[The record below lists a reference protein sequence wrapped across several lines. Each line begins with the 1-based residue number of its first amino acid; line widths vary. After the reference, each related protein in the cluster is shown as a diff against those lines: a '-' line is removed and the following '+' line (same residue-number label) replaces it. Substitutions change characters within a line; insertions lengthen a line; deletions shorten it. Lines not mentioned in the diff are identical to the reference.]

1 MHNIRQNMARDFF
14 AKDGFTIVELM
25 IALLIGGVVL
35 GGVVS
40 AFLSQHKSYLVQ
52 DDNVFMQENMRSAVE
67 IVTRDLRMI
76 GYDPDKRGGLG
87 VTNAQANSLT
97 FTKGDDAG
105 GIETIIYS
113 QYDAYGD
120 NDSDLGRNFNG
131 GGQTPV
137 AENIEA
143 LDFVYLN
150 ESGAVTATL
159 ADIRTIQFAL
169 VVRAETPD
177 LKYVDTNTY
186 TNLQGTTILAPPGD
200 NFRRRLYRSSVVCRN
215 LRNL

>member
-1 MHNIRQNMARDFF
+1 MPNIRQKMKLTFF
-14 AKDGFTIVELM
+14 AKDGFTLVELM
-25 IALLIGGVVL
+25 ISLLIGGVVMA
-35 GGVVS
+35 GVIS

-67 IVTRDLRMI
+67 IMTRDLRMI
-76 GYDPDKRGGLG
+76 GYDPDGLG
-87 VTNAQANSLT
+87 AGITAVAANSLT

-105 GIETIIYS
+105 GLETIIYS
-113 QYDAYGD
+113 LYDAYGD
-120 NDSDLGRNFNG
+120 NDSDLGRNLNG

-137 AENIEA
+137 AENVEA

-150 ESGAVTATL
+150 ESGAVTPTL

-177 LKYVDTNTY
+177 LKYVDTNIY

>member
-1 MHNIRQNMARDFF
+1 MQNIRQNMERNFF

-67 IVTRDLRMI
+67 IMTRDLRMI
-76 GYDPDKRGGLG
+76 GYDPDGLG
-87 VTNAQANSLT
+87 AGITAVAADSLT

-113 QYDAYGD
+113 LYDAYGD